1 MVCSTTCQTRGHTLI
16 GIIAIAKIDAQ
27 SHPFSMCLARC
38 QCNLEKGNGDDNSKR
53 DLFQSLPKW
62 FFWTSCKLP
71 LTLSDQGSRVKNF
84 FAMSF
89 QFFLWFLLFIHSV
102 LSIWSHIKEQCQR
115 LASEFYSEIDFNMN
129 LPIDI
134 TRLLFAIGFSL
145 TIKPINKNGTWTVI
159 EIAKHWSESFPNCL
173 VRCIFLVIMWK
184 EFSRIFVSGLWVK
197 LSGLFRCNLF
207 YWATQIDAK
216 FREVFKSKHM
226 DLALGQ

>member
-1 MVCSTTCQTRGHTLI
+1 MPKAILLVCVWHDVNAT
-16 GIIAIAKIDAQ
+16 
-27 SHPFSMCLARC
+27 
-38 QCNLEKGNGDDNSKR
+38 SKR
-53 DLFQSLPKW
+53 EMGTTIRKGTFFKACQNDSFEHHVSYLWLWVIKVVEWKTFLQCLFSFSFD
-62 FFWTSCKLP
+62 FFYS
-71 LTLSDQGSRVKNF
+71 
-84 FAMSF
+84 
-89 QFFLWFLLFIHSV
+89 IHSV
-102 LSIWSHIKEQCQR
+102 LSVWNHIKEQCQR
-115 LASEFYSEIDFNMN
+115 FASEFYWEVDFIMN

-145 TIKPINKNGTWTVI
+145 KIKPINKNGTWTVI

-226 DLALGQ
+226 NLALWQ